1 MTDQH
6 ETLGGDTL
14 TLPEEFALTAN
25 AGLADYLAKFKS
37 FREAHDALI
46 ESEKGADLV
55 APNGFLIR
63 MTVTTEG
70 SLTEVIQDELR
81 NLETGE
87 IDRPAEQHSVPV
99 GGIVYTYA
107 LVHGH
112 NKAGTL
118 STSWRDGRWV
128 GLAFVRTNQP
138 NTYIV
143 ENEGVTLGL
152 TSINEYTQR
161 ISARDQTL
169 FGTAQP
175 EYEAT
180 LSVD

>member
-1 MTDQH
+1 
-6 ETLGGDTL
+6 
-14 TLPEEFALTAN
+14 
-25 AGLADYLAKFKS
+25 
-37 FREAHDALI
+37 
-46 ESEKGADLV
+46 
-55 APNGFLIR
+55 

-81 NLETGE
+81 DLETGE

-161 ISARDQTL
+161 ISARIRHCL
-169 FGTAQP
+169 V
-175 EYEAT
+175 
-180 LSVD
+180 LHS